1 MKRLFFFLICCFP
14 LALFGQGA
22 SPYAAQFWAQIR
34 GTCQEGTLVMEKSIE
49 EKGEDAVHP
58 LETHVFEVAC
68 PAGAF
73 TRIDK
78 DEQEFLPGLDE
89 FDFLFEY
96 NCYNPYLKDYFDFK
110 EENGVEAILRSDSE
124 GETPLQKQIFRTDP
138 NGTLR
143 YSAAHIIKD
152 NMLYDLEVNIEVWF
166 QANGNYERH
175 RIETFTR
182 PSLRSGV
189 RTIIEGRLK

>member
-1 MKRLFFFLICCFP
+1 MKKLVLFLIFGLP
-14 LALFGQGA
+14 ALLNAQSV

-34 GTCQEGTLVMEKSIE
+34 GTCQEGTLILEKSIE
-49 EKGEDAVHP
+49 ETGEDAKHP

-68 PAGAF
+68 PSGAF

-78 DEQEFLPGLDE
+78 DKQDFLPGLDE

-96 NCYNPYLKDYFDFK
+96 NCYNPYLEDYFQFK
-110 EENGVEAILRSDSE
+110 EENGVEAVLKADSE
-124 GETPLQKQIFRTDP
+124 GETPLQKQVFRTDP

-143 YSAAHIIKD
+143 YSAAHILKN

-189 RTIIEGRLK
+189 RTVIEGQLK